1 MAVLKYLGSLTVAL
15 ALALGFASV
24 PGQSALAAV
33 CKGAPE
39 QSGEIIMLADWL
51 VWAQQGPM
59 VSAQINGLY
68 KKAGLNVK
76 IIAPA
81 NPVDNVKMAAA
92 KNVGFA
98 MVDQIEF
105 LLAREQGIP
114 VKSIGAMI
122 RDNTAGLVSLS
133 DSPINGPA
141 DLRGKTIG
149 VNPRP
154 DLDAQVDLILAG
166 GGLTRKD
173 VKVVDPGYGAVE
185 LLLSGTLDAVWT
197 SPKFTEDFRFG
208 EAAKKVGKT
217 GSIKWIYSTDYGRP
231 DMYFYV
237 LISNDEWLKDNP
249 NTACHFMHASVEGAK
264 MMMANPAPVIDQI
277 AKITDFWS
285 RDFHQAFYNGAAP
298 HWKAKDGSL
307 FTQERELWL
316 KLQGWLHDN
325 GLLEKTEDPSAY
337 FTNEFLP

>member
-1 MAVLKYLGSLTVAL
+1 
-15 ALALGFASV
+15 
-24 PGQSALAAV
+24 
-33 CKGAPE
+33 
-39 QSGEIIMLADWL
+39 
-51 VWAQQGPM
+51 M

-68 KKAGLNVK
+68 KKAGLNIK

-105 LLAREQGIP
+105 LLAREAGIP

-122 RDNTAGLVSLS
+122 RDNTAGLVYLG

-154 DLDAQVDLILAG
+154 DLDVQVDLILAG

-185 LLLSGTLDAVWT
+185 LLISGKLDAVWT

-208 EAAKKVGKT
+208 DATKKAGKAP
-217 GSIKWIYSTDYGRP
+217 IKWLYSTDYGRP
-231 DMYFYV
+231 GMYFYV
-237 LISNDEWLKDNP
+237 LISNDQWLKDNP
-249 NTACHFMHASVEGAK
+249 NTACHFMHASVEGAQ

-277 AKITDFWS
+277 AKITDFWP
-285 RDFHQAFYNGAAP
+285 RDFHEVFFNGAAP

-307 FTQERELWL
+307 FTQDRAVWAG
-316 KLQGWLHDN
+316 LQTWLHKS
-325 GLLEKTEDPSAY
+325 GLLKKTEDPSVY
-337 FTNEFLP
+337 FTNEFLPD